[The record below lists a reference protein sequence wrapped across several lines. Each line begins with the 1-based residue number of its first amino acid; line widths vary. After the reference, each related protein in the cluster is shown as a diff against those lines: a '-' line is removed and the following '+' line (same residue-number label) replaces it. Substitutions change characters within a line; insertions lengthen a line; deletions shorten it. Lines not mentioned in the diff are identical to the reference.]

1 MEPWYANRTTSLVK
15 RPKLFLR
22 DAGLATFLCGV
33 DGVDALHASPLAGA
47 LWETLVCAEI
57 RRAQTNQG
65 GGWHFNFW
73 RDQTSEADFL
83 LHRAGRFH
91 LADAKW
97 AEHPGLRE
105 ARTLRKVAGKLPNGA
120 VETMTVFCRTPNPYP
135 IAADVE
141 ALPLDTVAAAE
152 PWR

>member
-1 MEPWYANRTTSLVK
+1 M
-15 RPKLFLR
+15 
-22 DAGLATFLCGV
+22 
-33 DGVDALHASPLAGA
+33 
-47 LWETLVCAEI
+47 CAEL

-97 AEHPGLRE
+97 TEHPGPRE
-105 ARTLRKVAGKLPNGA
+105 ARGLRKVAEKLPNGA
-120 VETMTVFCRTPNPYP
+120 VETMRMFCRTPNPYP
-135 IAADVE
+135 IAADVG
-141 ALPLDTVAAAE
+141 AVPRDAVAASSQ
-152 PWR
+152 WG